1 MALNAIQRLDAEEE
15 LMGRLVEC
23 INLGHPHRDRMMGVD
38 IRQAMTLS
46 DDRLTAMS
54 ERLRVWIEAKHAAL
68 AVAAQDGS
76 AIAAPV
82 EAVS

>member
-15 LMGRLVEC
+15 LISRLAEC

-38 IRQAMTLS
+38 VRQAQTLG
-46 DDRLTAMS
+46 DERLTAMS
-54 ERLRVWIEAKHAAL
+54 ERLRVWIEAKHAA
-68 AVAAQDGS
+68 VAAQDGS

-82 EAVS
+82 EAV